1 MAKRSR
7 RRRGLVRVA
16 HGRGWELLY
25 PAVLW
30 QSMTIEEQQAAIAK
44 QTATIEELI
53 HAHENYPPEADSN
66 LFMHNMHK

>member
-1 MAKRSR
+1 MARRSSG
-7 RRRGLVRVA
+7 RRGLIRVA
-16 HGRGWELLY
+16 HGNGWELLY

-30 QSMTIEEQQAAIAK
+30 WSMTPEQQETAVAR